1 MQQKITWMRFLLTG
15 ISALLLF
22 LTLSCCDDEYAIQV
36 DYVYINETDVVL
48 SYSQIALDNSDTTE
62 LFKIEP
68 KSQVVRTV
76 RGESERNPT
85 LTGCCAD
92 FLGDLQ
98 GIGFPI
104 LIQFSDI
111 ACITYVE
118 GSGPTTSN
126 IAAYEARSLSASHFE
141 FVYRFTEEVLTEAGV
156 CN

>member
-1 MQQKITWMRFLLTG
+1 MQQKITWMRFSLTG

-22 LTLSCCDDEYAIQV
+22 MTLSRCNDDYSIQV

-48 SYSQIALDNSDTTE
+48 TYNQIALDNSDTTQ
-62 LFKIEP
+62 LFEIKP

-76 RGESERNPT
+76 RGETGKNPT
-85 LTGCCAD
+85 LTNCCAD

-98 GIGFPI
+98 GSGFPI
-104 LIQFSDI
+104 LIRFSDV

-118 GSGPTTSN
+118 GTGPTTSN

-141 FVYRFTEEVLTEAGV
+141 FVYKFKEDTLEEAGV